1 MKLNKEKF
9 LKTEFGSELH
19 MTIKALDFYLCE
31 RRKLGINA
39 EYATV
44 EKDISLLFAQWQ
56 VYQLALKQFYCIDYN
71 FTRTDNYFGI
81 CTDDEKDWLFKEE
94 RDDYT

>member
-1 MKLNKEKF
+1 MKLNKENF
-9 LKTEFGSELH
+9 LKTEFSSELH

-44 EKDISLLFAQWQ
+44 EKDISLLFAQ
-56 VYQLALKQFYCIDYN
+56 
-71 FTRTDNYFGI
+71 
-81 CTDDEKDWLFKEE
+81 
-94 RDDYT
+94 